1 MSHAPAAGPDARNP
15 TMANPEKSPESEPIV
30 WIVEDHET
38 LRKNLQ
44 RLCSPVRG
52 LNCTGA
58 FANAEEMLLKLRQ
71 TRPPHQPQVILMD
84 VGLPGRS
91 GLEVLEDV
99 ITIAPE
105 CRVVILTVFEDER
118 KITEAI
124 STGAS
129 GYLLKTA
136 RPEQIVAAVHEAA
149 TGGSPMS
156 PLIAAR
162 VVKLLAKLTKRTT
175 PVALSPRE
183 REMLSF
189 IVEGLT
195 AKEIALRLGVSIHT
209 IDTHTRHL
217 FKKLDVRSRAAAV
230 ARALRERM
238 V

>member
-1 MSHAPAAGPDARNP
+1 MMR
-15 TMANPEKSPESEPIV
+15 TSEHPREISPIV
-30 WIVEDHET
+30 WIVEDHDI

-44 RLCSPVRG
+44 RLCAPARN
-52 LNCTGA
+52 LNCTEV
-58 FANAEEMLLKLRQ
+58 FANAEALLLTLRQ
-71 TRPPHQPQVILMD
+71 TPAAELPQVLLLD

-91 GLEVLEDV
+91 GLEALEDV
-99 ITIAPE
+99 IRLAPE

-118 KITEAI
+118 KISAAI
-124 STGAS
+124 SAGAS

-136 RPEQIVAAVHEAA
+136 RPEQIVEAIHEAA
-149 TGGSPMS
+149 RGGSPMS
-156 PLIAAR
+156 PMIAAS
-162 VVKLLAKLTKRTT
+162 VVKLLAKLTKPMS
-175 PVALSPRE
+175 PVSLSPRE
-183 REMLSF
+183 REMLSL

-195 AKEIALRLGVSIHT
+195 AKEIAERLGVSIHT

>member
-1 MSHAPAAGPDARNP
+1 MMR
-15 TMANPEKSPESEPIV
+15 TSEHPREISPIV
-30 WIVEDHET
+30 WIVEDHDI

-44 RLCSPVRG
+44 RLCAPARN
-52 LNCTGA
+52 LNCTEV
-58 FANAEEMLLKLRQ
+58 FANAEALLLTLRQ
-71 TRPPHQPQVILMD
+71 TPAAALPQVLLLD

-91 GLEVLEDV
+91 GLEALEDV
-99 ITIAPE
+99 IRLAPD

-118 KITEAI
+118 KISAAI
-124 STGAS
+124 SAGAS

-136 RPEQIVAAVHEAA
+136 RPEQIVEAIHEAA
-149 TGGSPMS
+149 RGGSPMS
-156 PLIAAR
+156 PMIAAS
-162 VVKLLAKLTKRTT
+162 VVKLLAKLTKPMS
-175 PVALSPRE
+175 PVSLSPRE
-183 REMLSF
+183 REMLSL

-195 AKEIALRLGVSIHT
+195 AKEIAERLGVSIHT

>member
-1 MSHAPAAGPDARNP
+1 MTAYSDHPPAAH
-15 TMANPEKSPESEPIV
+15 PIV
-30 WIVEDHET
+30 WIVEDHDI
-38 LRKNLQ
+38 LRRNLQ
-44 RLCSPVRG
+44 RLCSPARE
-52 LNCTGA
+52 LNCTEA
-58 FANAEEMLLKLRQ
+58 FANAEAMLLTLRQ
-71 TRPPHQPQVILMD
+71 TPPVEQPQVLLMD

-91 GLEVLEDV
+91 GLEALEDV
-99 ITIAPE
+99 IKLAPD

-118 KITEAI
+118 KISAAI
-124 STGAS
+124 SAGAS

-136 RPEQIVAAVHEAA
+136 RPEQIVDAIHEAA
-149 TGGSPMS
+149 RGGSPMS
-156 PLIAAR
+156 PRIAAS
-162 VVKLLAKLTKRTT
+162 VVKLLAKLTKPTT

-183 REMLSF
+183 REMLSL

-195 AKEIALRLGVSIHT
+195 AKEIADRLGVSIHT

>member
-1 MSHAPAAGPDARNP
+1 MMRTSENP
-15 TMANPEKSPESEPIV
+15 REISPIV
-30 WIVEDHET
+30 WIVEDHDI

-44 RLCSPVRG
+44 RLCAPARN
-52 LNCTGA
+52 LNCTEV
-58 FANAEEMLLKLRQ
+58 FANAEALLLTLRQ
-71 TRPPHQPQVILMD
+71 TPAAALPQVLLLD

-91 GLEVLEDV
+91 GLEALEDV
-99 ITIAPE
+99 IRLAPD

-118 KITEAI
+118 KISAAI
-124 STGAS
+124 SAGAS

-136 RPEQIVAAVHEAA
+136 RPEQIVEAIHEAA
-149 TGGSPMS
+149 RGGSPMS
-156 PLIAAR
+156 PMIAAS
-162 VVKLLAKLTKRTT
+162 VVKLLAKLTKPMS
-175 PVALSPRE
+175 PVSLSPRE
-183 REMLSF
+183 REMLSL

-195 AKEIALRLGVSIHT
+195 AKEIAERLGVSIHT